1 MRLKVIGTGSK
12 GNAYLL
18 EADGASLLLDA
29 GLSWMKLLPELPDG
43 LKGLAGCLVTHEHQ
57 DHAKSVEQ
65 ILQHGIPIVM
75 STGTWKALH
84 PRLKMPASQYERLVL
99 QLSSGQHEYI
109 SPFTVM
115 ATRAEHDAKDPL
127 AFLIRYEPT
136 GETVLYATD
145 TYKLPNR
152 YPGINYWLVEC
163 NYTLEKIEE
172 MSENPTLGFLYERLA
187 KSHMSLERLC
197 NSLQANDL
205 SKTRSIVLVHISQDR
220 GDPEKMVEAVHSVTG
235 IQTMAAYNGLD
246 IELGTCPF

>member
-18 EADGASLLLDA
+18 EAGTSSIILDA
-29 GLSWMKLLPELPDG
+29 GLSWSKLLPELPAG
-43 LKGLAGCLVTHEHQ
+43 LNGVVGCLVTHEHL
-57 DHAKSVEQ
+57 DHAKAVDQ
-65 ILQHGIPIVM
+65 LLRHGIKTVM
-75 STGTWKALH
+75 SPGTWKIVSK
-84 PRLKMPASQYERLVL
+84 RLKLDLASYRRLVL

-109 SPFTVM
+109 SPFTVL
-115 ATRAEHDAKDPL
+115 ATRAEHDAEEPL

-163 NYTLEKIEE
+163 NYTLEKIEA
-172 MSENPTLGFLYERLA
+172 MQGNPEYRFLVERLA

-205 SKTRSIVLVHISQDR
+205 SKTRNIVLVHISQDR
-220 GDPEKMVEAVHSVTG
+220 GDPERMIHEVQSVTG
-235 IQTMAAYNGLD
+235 IQTVSACNGLD

>member
-12 GNAYLL
+12 GNCYLL
-18 EADGASLLLDA
+18 EADGAFLILDA
-29 GLSWMKLLPELPDG
+29 GLSWSKILPELSAG
-43 LKGLAGCLVTHEHQ
+43 LNGVVGCLVTHEHL
-57 DHAKSVEQ
+57 DHAKAVDQ
-65 ILQHGIPIVM
+65 FLRHGIKTVM
-75 STGTWKALH
+75 SPGTWRIVSKRSKLD
-84 PRLKMPASQYERLVL
+84 PTSYGRLVL

-109 SPFTVM
+109 PPFTVL
-115 ATRAEHDAKDPL
+115 ATRAEHDAEESL

-163 NYTLEKIEE
+163 NYTLEKVEALQG
-172 MSENPTLGFLYERLA
+172 NPECRFLFERLA

-205 SKTRSIVLVHISQDR
+205 SKTRNIILVHISQDR
-220 GDPEKMVEAVHSVTG
+220 GDPQRMVQEVQSATG
-235 IQTMAAYNGLD
+235 IQTIAACSGMD